1 MGGVPMRLI
10 HVACG
15 LFLLFVVGCSKAGFD
30 DQSEPI
36 ALDQIPKNVME
47 IAQKEL
53 PDVTF
58 QRASKFK
65 KDGEDAYEIKGR
77 TKQGKSQEVEV
88 SASGKVLE
96 IE

>member
-1 MGGVPMRLI
+1 MRSI
-10 HVACG
+10 QFVCG
-15 LFLLFVVGCSKAGFD
+15 LFLLLAVGCSKATFD
-30 DQSEPI
+30 DKSEPI
-36 ALDQIPKNVME
+36 ALDKIPKSVME

-65 KDGEDAYEIKGR
+65 KDGEDAYEIKGK
-77 TKQGKSQEVEV
+77 TKQGKTQEVEV

-96 IE
+96 VE

>member
-1 MGGVPMRLI
+1 MRFNRF
-10 HVACG
+10 ACG
-15 LFLLFVVGCSKAGFD
+15 LVLFFVFGCSKAAID
-30 DQSEPI
+30 EMNEPI

-65 KDGEDAYEIKGR
+65 RDGEDAYEIKGK
-77 TKQGKSQEVEV
+77 TKQGKSMEVEV